1 MSDKIKVYDD
11 YKIRFYNKSN
21 YRWSRL
27 FDAMKDWL
35 RAATLGNMKIK
46 CGLGKYDNKR
56 RKYYAIVTT
65 DELIEKGLV

>member
-1 MSDKIKVYDD
+1 MNDKIKVYDD
-11 YKIRFYNKSN
+11 YKIRLYCKSN

-27 FDAMKDWL
+27 FDGMGNWL

-46 CGLGKYDNKR
+46 CGLGKYDSRR

-65 DELIEKGLV
+65 KELTEKGLI